1 MSNADGVARSG
12 LFLPW
17 DSEFF
22 GFRIGRAQGNRL
34 TPAAREAL
42 LQWCGDE
49 RIRCL
54 YFLADG
60 EDGTTLE
67 QAHVGGFKFVD
78 LRVDLAVEISRV
90 APALAPAVFRPA
102 RPEEI
107 PAIES
112 LARGAHTDTRFF
124 KDAGFPATRA
134 ADLYARWIQRD
145 FREHHVF
152 VAGGPAGAAEGYV
165 TCQLDATRGTGRIGL
180 IAVAE
185 AARGRGVGRALVQG
199 ALAWF
204 REAGCGEVFVATQ
217 GTNLAAQ
224 RLYQAFGFRT
234 AETSVTFHRW
244 F

>member
-12 LFLPW
+12 VFLPW

-34 TPAAREAL
+34 TPAGREAL
-42 LQWCGDE
+42 LQWCADE

-54 YFLADG
+54 YFFADG
-60 EDGTTLE
+60 EDGATLE

-78 LRVDLAVEISRV
+78 LRVDLAMELARGVSRPSPAEFRLVRSEEISV
-90 APALAPAVFRPA
+90 
-102 RPEEI
+102 
-107 PAIES
+107 IEAM
-112 LARGAHTDTRFF
+112 ARGAHTDTRFF
-124 KDAGFPATRA
+124 KDTGFPALRA

-145 FREHHVF
+145 FREHRVF
-152 VAGGPAGAAEGYV
+152 VAGGPDGTMAGYV
-165 TCQLDATRGTGRIGL
+165 TCQLDVARGIGRIGL

-185 AARGRGVGRALVQG
+185 AARGRGLGRALVQG

-204 REAGCGEVFVATQ
+204 REAGCREVRVATQ

-234 AETSVTFHRW
+234 AETTVTFHRW

>member
-12 LFLPW
+12 VFLPW
-17 DSEFF
+17 DSDFF

-34 TPAAREAL
+34 TSAAREEL
-42 LQWCGDE
+42 LRWCGDE

-60 EDGTTLE
+60 EDGATLE
-67 QAHVGGFKFVD
+67 QAHVGDFKFVD
-78 LRVDLAVEISRV
+78 LRVDFAIELAHAVALRSPTEFRPVRFEEISV
-90 APALAPAVFRPA
+90 
-102 RPEEI
+102 
-107 PAIES
+107 IES
-112 LARGAHTDTRFF
+112 MARGAHTDTRFF
-124 KDAGFPATRA
+124 KDTGFPAARA

-145 FREHHVF
+145 FREHRVL
-152 VAGGPAGAAEGYV
+152 VVGGPDGAVAGYV
-165 TCQLDATRGTGRIGL
+165 TCQLDAASGIGRIGL

-185 AARGRGVGRALVQG
+185 AARGRGLGRALVQG

-204 REAGCGEVFVATQ
+204 RENGCREVRVATQ
-217 GTNLAAQ
+217 GTNLVAQ

>member
-1 MSNADGVARSG
+1 MSSADGVASSG
-12 LFLPW
+12 IFLPW

-22 GFRIGRAQGNRL
+22 GFRIGRAQGSRL
-34 TPAAREAL
+34 TTASREAL
-42 LQWCGDE
+42 LQWCGAE
-49 RIRCL
+49 RLRCL

-60 EDGTTLE
+60 EDGATLE
-67 QAHVGGFKFVD
+67 QAHAGGFKFVD
-78 LRVDLAVEISRV
+78 LRVDLTVEV
-90 APALAPAVFRPA
+90 ARIAPVQSPAGFRPV
-102 RPEEI
+102 REEEV

-112 LARGAHTDTRFF
+112 IARRTHTDTRFF
-124 KDAGFPATRA
+124 KDTGFPAARA

-152 VAGGPAGAAEGYV
+152 VVDGAESLAGYV
-165 TCQLDATRGTGRIGL
+165 TCQLEAARGVGRIGL

-185 AARGRGVGRALVQG
+185 EARGRGYGRALVQG

-204 REAGCGEVFVATQ
+204 HAARCGEVRVATQ

-234 AETSVTFHRW
+234 AEANVTFHRW